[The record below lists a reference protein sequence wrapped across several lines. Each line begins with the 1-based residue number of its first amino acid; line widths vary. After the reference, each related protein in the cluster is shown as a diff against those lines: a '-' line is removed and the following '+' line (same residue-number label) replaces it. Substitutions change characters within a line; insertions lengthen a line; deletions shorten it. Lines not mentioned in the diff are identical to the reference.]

1 MSYNNRFG
9 NGGRGGG
16 GGYGGGRGGRG
27 GGRINRI
34 QNRGPGAEVCAF
46 YLDDRCTR
54 AGCNHPHFVKRLG
67 VAHGH
72 TSAVKDV
79 VLWEGKQQAFTCS
92 NDGTIRLWDCATWKE
107 IAQIPVCNV
116 ELDIRPTERDKV
128 KKMSEGIAA
137 LHLEGSHLFVGYEEP
152 IPQLP
157 GCPVGKIKCWNLD
170 NPAAPPLE
178 FMVSPEMPFAHYRNV
193 WALTVAKNPA
203 TGELIVLSGSGDGR
217 IRYWTFDAA
226 MGGFKCGGLM
236 EGHSRGITRLKTV
249 QLGGTMALISS
260 SMDHT
265 IRIWDL
271 STFKC
276 GTVLTSANE
285 GHANVVMDLDVW
297 VNGAEQYLISGGLDK
312 QVIVWNLA
320 PPFAKVFADTV
331 DLPILSLSVATD
343 GQDAPLL
350 LMGHDDGTISVK
362 ELPSFN
368 YKMSFGKVLNNVGH
382 TQPVRRIIPGPL
394 HTFFTVSMDNK
405 MMAWQV
411 TGKAADIPVS
421 N

>member
-9 NGGRGGG
+9 GGNSRGGNYGNRGGRGGG
-16 GGYGGGRGGRG
+16 GG
-27 GGRINRI
+27 RISHIR
-34 QNRGPGAEVCAF
+34 NRGPGQEVCGF

-54 AGCNHPHFVKRLG
+54 NNCNHPHFVKRLG
-67 VAHGH
+67 TAHGH
-72 TSAVKDV
+72 TNAVKDV
-79 VLWEGKQQAFTCS
+79 VLWENKQQAFTCS

-107 IAQIPVCNV
+107 PSA
-116 ELDIRPTERDKV
+116 K
-128 KKMSEGIAA
+128 SEGVAS

-152 IPQLP
+152 IPISP

-170 NPAAPPLE
+170 NASAPPLE

-193 WALTVAKNPA
+193 WALAVAKDPVSGA
-203 TGELIVLSGSGDGR
+203 MIVISGSGDGR

-226 MGGFKCGGLM
+226 LGAFKCGGLM

-249 QLGGTMALISS
+249 QLGATMALISS

-276 GTVLTSANE
+276 GTVLSRANE

-320 PPFAKVFADTV
+320 PPFAKVFSDTV
-331 DLPILSLSVATD
+331 DLPILSLAIASD

-350 LMGHDDGTISVK
+350 LLGHDDGSISVK

-368 YKMSFGKVLNNVGH
+368 YKTAFGKSLNSVGH
-382 TQPVRRIIPGPL
+382 TQPVRRIIRGPL
-394 HTFFTVSMDNK
+394 HTFFSVSMDNK

-411 TGKAADIPVS
+411 TGKAADISPS
-421 N
+421 S